1 MANLIRLKQIDKPEL
16 SGYIID
22 VIDGDFYPASNPSG
36 YISSVASNS
45 AFINLSGN
53 LIATGY
59 NLNAQDLAISGTL
72 VSLVN
77 ATGVNLQN
85 KINSLSGVVINTI
98 SDLSTV
104 SGLASTAI
112 YLTTGLEY
120 EASGVISGQVATLN
134 ATITGTSGVLD
145 TKISTVS
152 GNLNSRV
159 SVLETNFATTGSNFV
174 DLNSNGQVVEG
185 AKTFNNR
192 TSFKQIDLIPYTGNY
207 SNPGGQHQILF
218 TQFFDNY
225 AFAAS
230 GYGIATGDLF
240 VTKIMQQNNIE
251 CIISS
256 IIFTGSY

>member
-22 VIDGDFYPASNPSG
+22 VVDGDFYPASNPSG

-59 NLNAQDLAISGTL
+59 NLNAQDLAVSGTL

-207 SNPGGQHQILF
+207 SNPGGQKQKLLNK
-218 TQFFDNY
+218 FFVKYD
-225 AFAAS
+225 FAAP
-230 GYGIATGDLF
+230 G
-240 VTKIMQQNNIE
+240 
-251 CIISS
+251 
-256 IIFTGSY
+256 

>member
-16 SGYIID
+16 SGYIVD
-22 VIDGDFYPASNPSG
+22 VTDDSFYPASNPSG
-36 YISSVASNS
+36 YISSVASNP

-53 LIATGY
+53 LISTGY
-59 NLNAQDLAISGTL
+59 NLNAQDLAVSGTL
-72 VSLVN
+72 TSLVN

-98 SDLSTV
+98 TDLNTT
-104 SGLASTAI
+104 SGLANTAI

-120 EASGVISGQVATLN
+120 EASGVISGQVAILN
-134 ATITGTSGVLD
+134 ATITGTSGVLN
-145 TKISTVS
+145 TTISNVS

-159 SVLETNFATTGSNFV
+159 SALETNFATTGSNFV
-174 DLNSNGQVVEG
+174 DINSNGQTIEG
-185 AKTFNNR
+185 SKTFNNR

-207 SNPGGQHQILF
+207 SNPGGQNQIVF
-218 TQFFDNY
+218 TQFIDNY

-230 GYGIATGDLF
+230 GYGMATGDLF

>member
-16 SGYIID
+16 SGYVID
-22 VIDGDFYPASNPSG
+22 VTDGSYYPIDNPSG

-45 AFINLSGN
+45 AFITLSGN
-53 LIATGY
+53 LISTGY
-59 NLNAQDLAISGTL
+59 NLNAQDLALSGTL
-72 VSLVN
+72 TSLVN
-77 ATGVNLQN
+77 ATGVNLQD
-85 KINSLSGVVINTI
+85 KINSLSGVVIDTI

-104 SGLASTAI
+104 SGLASNAI
-112 YLTTGLEY
+112 YLTTGLDY
-120 EASGVISGQVATLN
+120 KVSGAISGQTATIN
-134 ATITGTSGVLD
+134 ATITGTSGVLN
-145 TKISTVS
+145 TKISNVS
-152 GNLNSRV
+152 GNLNSRI

-207 SNPGGQHQILF
+207 SNPGGEHQIMF
-218 TQFFDNY
+218 TQFIDNY

-230 GYGIATGDLF
+230 GYGMATGDLF
-240 VTKIMQQNNIE
+240 VTKIMQHNNTE
-251 CIISS
+251 CIIYS